1 MTEINSLCVSFA
13 LGTWEGLME
22 GAGGS
27 FWLLP
32 CEEDLGSEGAAAPSW
47 KSLGP
52 ALDRRWVLK
61 SLAFLGPEK
70 LFYCFGAFLMSTRVG
85 SKFTACQV
93 WVWRCKEENIC
104 IWEMKALTMG

>member
-1 MTEINSLCVSFA
+1 
-13 LGTWEGLME
+13 ME

-32 CEEDLGSEGAAAPSW
+32 CEEDLGSEGAASPSW
-47 KSLGP
+47 RSLGP
-52 ALDRRWVLK
+52 ALNRRWVLK

-70 LFYCFGAFLMSTRVG
+70 LFYCFGAFLMSTGVG

-104 IWEMKALTMG
+104 IWEMKALTKGWEMACVVPCRILLVCT